1 MLNLDHQI
9 RTAAIAWLSQ
19 LVQIYGDNPF
29 PRDLLL
35 KDFSFQGERIT
46 LISQRG
52 IWKPKGCDVPIS
64 ISTTP
69 NSPYLDEQKSGFMNY
84 KYMGSDPNHADNAGL
99 RKAMDE
105 QIPLIYF
112 YAFKPG
118 WYFAEFP
125 VYIIQEDRYNQSFLV
140 AGSEALL
147 MQGSKIHDGTNTPIE
162 KRYYESPIKGRY
174 HQREFREIVLTAY
187 SEQCALCRLKHRE
200 LLDAAHIIPDAEE
213 HGDAIVTNGLSLC
226 KIHHAAFDKNI
237 IGISPDYQ
245 IKVREDILLET
256 DGPMLK
262 HGIQELD
269 SQKIILPYHK
279 KDWPDRERLEERY
292 HAFQAV

>member
-1 MLNLDHQI
+1 MNFDHQI
-9 RTAAIAWLSQ
+9 RTAALAWLSQ
-19 LVQIYGDNPF
+19 IVQIYGDNPF
-29 PRDLLL
+29 PRNLLL
-35 KDFSFQGERIT
+35 KGFYFQGRNVT

-69 NSPYLDEQKSGFMNY
+69 NSPYKDHKKDAFINY

-99 RKAMDE
+99 RRAME
-105 QIPLIYF
+105 EKIPLIYF
-112 YAFKPG
+112 YAFKPSQ
-118 WYFAEFP
+118 YFAEFP
-125 VYIIQEDRYNQSFLV
+125 VYIIDEDRYMKSFLV
-140 AGSEALL
+140 AGNEALL
-147 MQGSKIHDGTNTPIE
+147 MEGSKVHSNVNYPIE

-187 SEQCALCRLKHRE
+187 QEQCTLCRLKHRE

-213 HGDAIVTNGLSLC
+213 HGDAVVTNGLSLC

-237 IGISPDYQ
+237 IGISPDYT

-269 SQKIILPYHK
+269 SQKMILPYHK
-279 KDWPDRERLEERY
+279 KDWPDQERLEERY
-292 HAFQAV
+292 HDFQAL

>member
-1 MLNLDHQI
+1 
-9 RTAAIAWLSQ
+9 
-19 LVQIYGDNPF
+19 
-29 PRDLLL
+29 
-35 KDFSFQGERIT
+35 
-46 LISQRG
+46 
-52 IWKPKGCDVPIS
+52 
-64 ISTTP
+64 
-69 NSPYLDEQKSGFMNY
+69 
-84 KYMGSDPNHADNAGL
+84 
-99 RKAMDE
+99 
-105 QIPLIYF
+105 
-112 YAFKPG
+112 
-118 WYFAEFP
+118 
-125 VYIIQEDRYNQSFLV
+125 
-140 AGSEALL
+140 
-147 MQGSKIHDGTNTPIE
+147 MQGSKIHDGTNVPIE

-200 LLDAAHIIPDAEE
+200 LLDAAHIIADSEE
-213 HGDAIVTNGLSLC
+213 HGDAVVTNGLSLC

-279 KDWPDRERLEERY
+279 RDWPDRERLEERFN
-292 HAFQAV
+292 AFQEF

>member
-1 MLNLDHQI
+1 MQILDHQI

-19 LVQIYGDNPF
+19 IVQAHGENPF

-35 KDFSFQGERIT
+35 KGFYFQGKNIT
-46 LISQRG
+46 LINQRG

-69 NSPYLDEQKSGFMNY
+69 NSPYKDSRQGTFMQY
-84 KYMGSDPNHADNAGL
+84 KYMGSDPNHTDNAGL
-99 RKAMDE
+99 RRAMVE
-105 QIPLIYF
+105 KIPLIYF
-112 YAFKPG
+112 YAFKPSQ
-118 WYFAEFP
+118 YFAEFP
-125 VYIIQEDRYNQSFLV
+125 VYIINEDPYTKSFLV

-200 LLDAAHIIPDAEE
+200 LLDAAHIIPDADEA
-213 HGDAIVTNGLSLC
+213 GDAVVNNGLSLC

-237 IGISPDYQ
+237 IGISPDYT
-245 IKVREDILLET
+245 IKVREDILHEV

-262 HGIQELD
+262 HGIQEMNN
-269 SQKIILPYHK
+269 QQIILPFHK
-279 KDWPDRERLEERY
+279 KDYPDRERLEERY
-292 HAFQAV
+292 HAFQAF